1 MNSKEIL
8 KANKIRPTKARV
20 FLLNLLAN
28 AEKPL
33 DATSLLSLIRKRRL
47 GIDRSTLFRTIQI
60 FLKKELI
67 RKLEFGD
74 GKYHYEVSALPH
86 HHHLVCNNCG
96 QIKDVVMNDVQILE
110 KEIEKKA
117 QFHIN
122 HHHLE
127 FFGLCRNCH

>member
-8 KANKIRPTKARV
+8 KENKIRPTKARISV
-20 FLLNLLAN
+20 FSLLSNS
-28 AEKPL
+28 EKPL
-33 DATSLLSLIRKRRL
+33 DSVRLLSLIRRRRL
-47 GIDRSTLFRTIQI
+47 GIDRATLFRAIQL

-74 GKYHYEVSALPH
+74 GKSHYEISALPH

-96 QIKDVVMNDVQILE
+96 QIKDVVMNDVQSLE
-110 KEIEKKA
+110 KEIERKA
-117 QFHIN
+117 QFLIN

-127 FFGLCRNCH
+127 FFGLCKNCQ